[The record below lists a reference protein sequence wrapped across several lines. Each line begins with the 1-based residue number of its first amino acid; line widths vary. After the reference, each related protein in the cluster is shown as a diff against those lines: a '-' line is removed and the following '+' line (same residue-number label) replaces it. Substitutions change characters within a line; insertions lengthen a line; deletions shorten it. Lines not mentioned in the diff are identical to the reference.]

1 MDINVDLVRRL
12 IDEQFPEWSELD
24 ITPVRNGGNDNRTFH
39 LGDYMSVR
47 LPSSEHYVPQVEKE
61 QKWLPKLAKELSL
74 PITTPI
80 AKGHPNQEY
89 PFPWSI
95 NKWLEGETLTSGNI
109 FDVNQFARD
118 LGAFLN
124 EFQSVDASE
133 GPLAGKHNFY
143 RGGELAVYDQET
155 RDAIDANTDTL
166 STSLLKEIWHLALS
180 SKFSGYPAWVHGDM
194 APGNIL
200 TKDGKLSAVIDF
212 GILGVGDPSCDYAMA
227 WTFFDDESR
236 KVFKDIL
243 NTDEETW
250 NRARGWAL
258 WKALITYNRERRAS
272 KEIAADSYNII
283 TTIQEDYELNYKL

>member
-1 MDINVDLVRRL
+1 MDINVNLVRGL

-74 PITTPI
+74 PISTPI
-80 AKGHPNQEY
+80 AKGYPNQDY

-95 NKWLEGETLTSGNI
+95 NKWLEGETLAPKNI
-109 FDVNQFARD
+109 RDVNQLARD
-118 LGAFLN
+118 LGSFLI
-124 EFQSVDASE
+124 ELQLVDASG

-143 RGGELAVYDQET
+143 RGGDLAVYNQET

-166 STSLLKEIWHLALS
+166 NTSILNEIWNLALS
-180 SKFSGYPAWVHGDM
+180 SKFSGRPVWVHGDM

-200 TKDGKLSAVIDF
+200 TRDGKLSAVIDF
-212 GILGVGDPSCDYAMA
+212 GILGVGDPSCDYVMA

-236 KVFKDIL
+236 KVFKRTL

-258 WKALITYNRERRAS
+258 WKALITYNWNRRS
-272 KEIAADSYNII
+272 NKEIAEESYNII
-283 TTIQEDYELNYKL
+283 NTIQEDYELNHSL

>member
-1 MDINVDLVRRL
+1 MEINVDLVRSL
-12 IDEQFPEWSELD
+12 INEQFPEWSELD

-80 AKGHPNQEY
+80 AKGYPSQEY

-95 NKWLEGETLTSGNI
+95 NKWLKGETLTSKNI
-109 FDVNQFARD
+109 LDVNQFARD
-118 LGAFLN
+118 LGAFLI
-124 EFQSVDASE
+124 EFQSVDASG
-133 GPLAGKHNFY
+133 GPFAGKHNFY
-143 RGGELAVYDQET
+143 RGGDLAVYDQET
-155 RDAIDANTDTL
+155 RDAINANTDTL
-166 STSLLKEIWHLALS
+166 NTSLLDETWELSLS
-180 SKFSGYPAWVHGDM
+180 SKFFGHPVWIHGDM

-227 WTFFDDESR
+227 WTFFKDESR

-258 WKALITYNRERRAS
+258 WKSLITYNWNRRS
-272 KEIAADSYNII
+272 NKETAEDSYNII
-283 TTIQEDYELNYKL
+283 NTIQEDYELNHKL